1 MTHQQLRKKREE
13 NDKRLST
20 YELLVDNVDWQLGLA
35 RCGIIEDTPKSIC
48 VKLNRW
54 SDLNTLRVQERQ
66 KTSTDFVMALLA
78 KSAATA

>member
-1 MTHQQLRKKREE
+1 MTHQRLRKKREE

-48 VKLNRW
+48 VKLNR
-54 SDLNTLRVQERQ
+54 
-66 KTSTDFVMALLA
+66 
-78 KSAATA
+78 